1 MSKLS
6 IANAEKLFKLLN
18 GEPLPSSSL
27 KGELCETLI
36 SENIIQK
43 NGRSRQ
49 TLSVNNPDALKT
61 FLFRELGIND
71 LAQYISELKDSESI
85 TRSDLVKISNDT
97 KTTKVRT
104 FKGFLVNVLEPI
116 KCTLNGKE
124 IVISPTDGLFTFV
137 ADFER
142 FAIPDDIIIIGV
154 ENAENFRYIHSQQ
167 YLFSDFKCLF
177 VSRYPQNQSND
188 LRNWLTSIPN
198 NYLHFGDFDFGGLNI
213 FVNEFKKYL
222 GKRAK
227 FFVPENLESLFEK
240 YGNRNLYY
248 NQQIAFT
255 IDNQDDEVK
264 YIYALIEKYQK
275 GLEQE
280 ALIEK

>member
-6 IANAEKLFKLLN
+6 ISNAEKLFKLLN
-18 GEPLPSSSL
+18 GETLPSSSL

-137 ADFER
+137 VDFEK
-142 FAIPDDIIIIGV
+142 FTIPNDTIIIGV
-154 ENAENFRYIHSQQ
+154 ENAENFRYIHSQRH
-167 YLFSDFKCLF
+167 LFGNLKCLF
-177 VSRYPQNQSND
+177 VSRYPQSQSND
-188 LRNWLTSIPN
+188 LRKWLTSIPN
-198 NYLHFGDFDFGGLNI
+198 KYLHFGDFDFGGLNI
-213 FVNEFKKYL
+213 FVNEFKKHL
-222 GKRAK
+222 EHRAK

-248 NQQIAFT
+248 NQKIAFT
-255 IDNQDDEVK
+255 LDHQDDEVK
-264 YIYALIEKYQK
+264 YVYSLIVKYQK

-280 ALIEK
+280 ALIKK

>member
-27 KGELCETLI
+27 KGELYETLI

-43 NGRSRQ
+43 NGRARQ
-49 TLSVNNPDALKT
+49 TLSINKPDALKT

-104 FKGFLVNVLEPI
+104 FKGFLVNVLEPM
-116 KCTLNGKE
+116 KCTLNSNE
-124 IVISPTDGLFTFV
+124 IVISPTEGLFTFV
-137 ADFER
+137 VDFDR
-142 FAIPDDIIIIGV
+142 FAIPNDTIIIGV
-154 ENAENFRYIHSQQ
+154 ENAENFRYIHSQRH
-167 YLFSDFKCLF
+167 LFDKLKCLF
-177 VSRYPQNQSND
+177 VSRYPQSQSND
-188 LRNWLTSIPN
+188 LRKWLTSIPN
-198 NYLHFGDFDFGGLNI
+198 KYLHFGDFDFGGLNI
-213 FVNEFKKYL
+213 FVNEFKKHL
-222 GKRAK
+222 EHRAK

-248 NQQIAFT
+248 NQKIAFT
-255 IDNQDDEVK
+255 LDHQDDEVK
-264 YIYALIEKYQK
+264 YVYSLIVKYQK

-280 ALIEK
+280 ALIKK